1 MDQEKNLTLRPAAW
15 LPSHAEQLAR
25 ALVADPMMTAES
37 LRADVVAG
45 RSVLFD
51 VIDGSGEVLGCVVLR
66 VELRELGGEG
76 VIDAAAGRLPFAR
89 GRFPALIAALEKQ
102 FRGVSSFR
110 VMTMRRSLIQAFGR
124 LGYKPRGVVLGKAA
138 A

>member
-1 MDQEKNLTLRPAAW
+1 MDQEKSLKLVPSAW
-15 LPSHAEQLAR
+15 LPSHAAQLDR

-37 LRADVVAG
+37 LRADVVSG

-51 VIDGSGEVLGCVVLR
+51 IVDADGELLGCVVLR
-66 VELRELGGEG
+66 VELRELGAEG

-110 VMTMRRSLIQAFGR
+110 VMTARRSLIQAFGR
-124 LGYKPRGVVLGKAA
+124 LGYRPRGVVLGKAA

>member
-1 MDQEKNLTLRPAAW
+1 VDQEKSLTLRPSAW
-15 LPSHAEQLAR
+15 LPSHAERLAR

-37 LRADVVAG
+37 LRCDVASG

-51 VIDGSGEVLGCVVLR
+51 VIDHDGEVLGCVVLR
-66 VELRELGGEG
+66 VEVRELGAEG

-89 GRFPALIAALEKQ
+89 SRFPALIAALERQ

-110 VMTMRRSLIQAFGR
+110 VMSARRSVVQAFAR
-124 LGYKPRGVVLGKAA
+124 LGYSPRGVVLGKVAA
-138 A
+138 